1 MTWRKGESGNPR
13 GRLTGS
19 GGREK
24 LISDRLRVHLKR
36 PWKGKDD
43 EEEMTNADRIAE
55 VLVEAATN
63 GEAWAI
69 SQVFDRIEG
78 KSVQMLEH
86 AGGSEMRVIVTS
98 GLVREQ
104 QIVDADYQEAEIVP
118 TKLIGTK
125 TNGTNG
131 SNGHG

>member
-43 EEEMTNADRIAE
+43 EEEVTNADRIAE

-78 KSVQMLEH
+78 KAVQPLEH
-86 AGGSEMRVIVTS
+86 AGDSEVRVIVAS

-104 QIVDADYQEAEIVP
+104 QIVDADYQEAETVP
-118 TKLIGTK
+118 TKLIETK
-125 TNGTNG
+125 ASGTNG

>member
-1 MTWRKGESGNPR
+1 MTWKKGESGNPK
-13 GRLTGS
+13 GRVTGS

-36 PWKGKDD
+36 PWKGRDD
-43 EEEMTNADRIAE
+43 KEEMTNADRIAE

-78 KSVQMLEH
+78 KSVRTH
-86 AGGSEMRVIVTS
+86 RARPV
-98 GLVREQ
+98 
-104 QIVDADYQEAEIVP
+104 
-118 TKLIGTK
+118 
-125 TNGTNG
+125 
-131 SNGHG
+131 